1 MKNVLPF
8 ILLSFT
14 YSTYSQSI
22 SGIVMDKNE
31 NNIPFVNV
39 LLINPKDSTLYK
51 GTITDEFGKFQFSE
65 VKKETYKLNVSLLGY
80 KSINKSLSVGNESI
94 DLGMLILE
102 EQSEE
107 LSEVIIETKKPL
119 FEQKTDR
126 LIVNVKNS
134 VTSAGGTALEV
145 LERSPGIAVDRGQN
159 NISMNGRDGIL
170 ILINGKLSR
179 QPIEAVMQML
189 DGMQSDNIES
199 IELIS
204 NPPAKYEASGN
215 AGVIDIRLAKTEDL
229 GLNGST
235 NVTVGYGRNDK
246 EAISLNL
253 NHRKNKVNLYSDL
266 SFNRDHSFELWIN
279 DRIVNDTNETLTS
292 QTTTDRDPTSSNF
305 NGKLGLDYQ
314 VNEKLVLGAFIS
326 GFSNEW
332 DMDANNI
339 GFQQSNVN
347 PTINYTS
354 ANTELNRWSN
364 LSSNFNILYHLNDTS
379 KLNFD
384 IDYLYYNNENPTTYK
399 NDFFDAS
406 NNLTSTQNIRATK
419 DTPINIW
426 VGRVDYENKINE
438 KIKLEFGAKGT
449 FSSLDNNVDIQELVS
464 GQFIRDDE
472 LSEFSD
478 LTEQILAL
486 YGTFNYSINDKTD
499 LNLGLRYEHTSTDL
513 SSLSEGQV
521 LDLNYDN
528 LFPTVFLSRKL
539 TEKSKLIF
547 SYGKRITRP
556 AYNDLAPFVIF
567 LDPNTFFFGN
577 TALQPATS
585 DNLKLDYSV
594 KKTIISF
601 QYSHESD
608 AIARYQPVV
617 LDNGQQVFTSFN
629 LDFRDTYSLSISQRF
644 SFFNWWNGILNLLGV
659 HRQADTQDNQS
670 VQTNYLRINGN
681 QTFKLGKNWSFETS
695 GWFQTEREGGFST
708 LSNIGNITL
717 GIQKKFSNN
726 SKLSLT
732 LNNVFG
738 FEYDVFT
745 TEDLNVNYFTNTN
758 YSYEPRIFRLSYSFV
773 FGNEKLKG
781 KRNRKTG
788 SEDIKRRVN

>member
-1 MKNVLPF
+1 MKNS
-8 ILLSFT
+8 ILLLILI
-14 YSTYSQSI
+14 YSSAVFSQSI
-22 SGIVMDKNE
+22 TGIITDKSNTPIPYA
-31 NNIPFVNV
+31 NI
-39 LLINPKDSTLYK
+39 LLLKPKDSSLIK
-51 GTITDEFGKFQFSE
+51 GTITDDFGKFQFLD
-65 VKKETYKLNVSLLGY
+65 VKKETYNLNVSLLGY

-94 DLGMLILE
+94 DLGTLILE

-107 LSEVIIETKKPL
+107 LSEVIIEAKKPL
-119 FEQKTDR
+119 FEQKIDR
-126 LIVNVKNS
+126 LVINVKNS
-134 VTSAGGTALEV
+134 IASAGGTALEV

-170 ILINGKLSR
+170 ILINGKLTR
-179 QPIEAVMQML
+179 QPIDAVMQML

-229 GLNGST
+229 GLNGSASLSA
-235 NVTVGYGRNDK
+235 GYGTNDK
-246 EAISLNL
+246 EGATLNL
-253 NHRKNKVNLYSDL
+253 NYRRNKINLYTDF
-266 SFNRDHSFELWIN
+266 SFNRNHSDETWVN
-279 DRIVNDTNETLTS
+279 DRVVNNTNEIITS
-292 QTTTDRDPTSSNF
+292 QTITERDPVSTNF
-305 NGKLGLDYQ
+305 NGKLGFDFQ
-314 VNEKLVLGAFIS
+314 ITEKLVIGTFVSAF
-326 GFSNEW
+326 FNEW
-332 DMDANNI
+332 DMKARNV
-339 GFQQSNVN
+339 GFESSTLS
-347 PTINYTS
+347 PTINFTS
-354 ANTELNRWSN
+354 NNTELNRWTN
-364 LSSNFNILYHLNDTS
+364 LSGNFNILYNLTEKS
-379 KLNFD
+379 KINFD
-384 IDYLYYNNENPTTYK
+384 IDYLYYDNENPTTYN
-399 NDFFDAS
+399 NDFFGAS
-406 NNLTSTQNIRATK
+406 NNLTSTQDIRATK

-438 KIKLEFGAKGT
+438 KMKLEFGAKGT

-547 SYGKRITRP
+547 SYGRRITRP

-644 SFFNWWNGILNLLGV
+644 SFFNWWNGSLNLLGV
-659 HRQADTQDNQS
+659 HRQANTQDNQS